1 RRAGRPPAAGRRH
14 GRHHRHA
21 GPERHRHRPSRLV
34 KCPRG
39 RAKVADPTRRG
50 SRPMQ
55 PTRTR
60 ADLWMDVA
68 LVAFLIGFDVVARV
82 LPHAPGAWPV
92 AASALFAGRMLR
104 WPLFSL
110 IVPVGA
116 VALSNLFMPGDHW
129 AVLLTVA
136 AALCVPALLGML
148 ARRFNGVAPTAAAM
162 IASSLVFF
170 AATNFAVWAFDT
182 LYPTTMQGLVQC

>member
-1 RRAGRPPAAGRRH
+1 
-14 GRHHRHA
+14 
-21 GPERHRHRPSRLV
+21 
-34 KCPRG
+34 
-39 RAKVADPTRRG
+39 
-50 SRPMQ
+50 MQ

-82 LPHAPGAWPV
+82 LPHAPGVWPV

-136 AALCVPALLGML
+136 AALCVPARS
-148 ARRFNGVAPTAAAM
+148 RRAKR
-162 IASSLVFF
+162 
-170 AATNFAVWAFDT
+170 
-182 LYPTTMQGLVQC
+182 

>member
-1 RRAGRPPAAGRRH
+1 
-14 GRHHRHA
+14 
-21 GPERHRHRPSRLV
+21 
-34 KCPRG
+34 
-39 RAKVADPTRRG
+39 
-50 SRPMQ
+50 MQ

-82 LPHAPGAWPV
+82 LPHAPGVWPV

-104 WPLFSL
+104 WLWLSL

-116 VALSNLFMPGDHW
+116 VALSNVFMPGDHW
-129 AVLLTVA
+129 AVLLTVS

-148 ARRFNGVAPTAAAM
+148 VRRWSGAAPTVAAM

-170 AATNFAVWAFDT
+170 MMTNFAVWVFDAM
-182 LYPTTMQGLVQC
+182 YPTTMEGLVQCYVAALPFLDRTVLGDLAWAGAFFGGAWLVQHGPALAKRAL